1 MPLETL
7 KSESHFEWQAPFPV
21 MEISSFSTYI
31 SRASMQQ
38 TSTHHTQP
46 LQLQRD
52 ALGRAECSGERVQG
66 PDNTPTSI
74 PKTQGLQEPTC
85 KFYCG
90 QKKKKRIR
98 VLKERTPILT
108 QIKFEI
114 ARTVTSLCIA
124 LNAHVPTQPKIKW
137 FSTTHFLTRPQ
148 PSAIHE
154 P

>member
-1 MPLETL
+1 
-7 KSESHFEWQAPFPV
+7 

-52 ALGRAECSGERVQG
+52 ALGRAECSEERVQG

-85 KFYCG
+85 KLYCG
-90 QKKKKRIR
+90 QKKTDQGVEGEDPNPDIDK
-98 VLKERTPILT
+98 VWD
-108 QIKFEI
+108 
-114 ARTVTSLCIA
+114 C
-124 LNAHVPTQPKIKW
+124 
-137 FSTTHFLTRPQ
+137 
-148 PSAIHE
+148 
-154 P
+154 